1 VAAAVVSARKMIL
14 LPITVSVY
22 PRKLTRKKAAARLDA
37 LFAVPDNEA
46 GSVTLVVVASAIEA

>member
-1 VAAAVVSARKMIL
+1 MAVAVVSARKMIL

-22 PRKLTRKKAAARLDA
+22 SRRLMKKKVSTRLDA